1 MVGIVIVSHSEKLA
15 AGVVEIARM
24 MAPNA
29 PLAAAGGLEDGELGT
44 SYARISA
51 AVEAVYS
58 EDGQDGPLALLNL
71 ILRVRSELKKA
82 GTIGGGQFA
91 LELPL
96 EYIVYQDTTPPYY
109 MGEMVTNWSMPVTQR
124 DVAEILHNL

>member
-15 AGVVEIARM
+15 AGVVEIAKM

-51 AVEAVYS
+51 AVEEVYS
-58 EDGQDGPLALLNL
+58 EDGVAVLMDMGSAVMTTEIVVEDMEDKKVMMLDCPLVEGAVLAAVESTGGITLEELAVKIKEAYN
-71 ILRVRSELKKA
+71 VRKFPE
-82 GTIGGGQFA
+82 
-91 LELPL
+91 
-96 EYIVYQDTTPPYY
+96 
-109 MGEMVTNWSMPVTQR
+109 
-124 DVAEILHNL
+124 

>member
-1 MVGIVIVSHSEKLA
+1 MDRTDRWHFSIW
-15 AGVVEIARM
+15 
-24 MAPNA
+24 
-29 PLAAAGGLEDGELGT
+29 
-44 SYARISA
+44 
-51 AVEAVYS
+51 
-58 EDGQDGPLALLNL
+58 

-109 MGEMVTNWSMPVTQR
+109 MGEMVTNWEYASHAT
-124 DVAEILHNL
+124 